1 MFDMAYGDD
10 MIDAGVVDMEVG
22 AAEMAMGD
30 PVGGAEIMALG

>member
-1 MFDMAYGDD
+1 MAYGDD